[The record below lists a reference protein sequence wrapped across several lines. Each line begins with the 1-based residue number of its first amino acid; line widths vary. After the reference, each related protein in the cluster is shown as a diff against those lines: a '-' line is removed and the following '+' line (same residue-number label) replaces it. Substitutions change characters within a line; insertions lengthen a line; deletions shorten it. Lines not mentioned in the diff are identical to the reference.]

1 MSVALWIRPVI
12 LEMARRVSSFPLR
25 LVRSMLADWMWDAKA
40 LQSALCQARRGGEVG
55 VGEEGREREMVIELW
70 SEVVSWSMASASIDW
85 VIEPRERH
93 RSIVEGLL
101 PFRGWWVGIPGLLW
115 RWKLLFSSQ
124 LTIEW
129 VAAEVRAL
137 WGRVPCHHM

>member
-25 LVRSMLADWMWDAKA
+25 LVRSMLADWMWRAKA
-40 LQSALCQARRGGEVG
+40 LQSALCQMRRGGEVG
-55 VGEEGREREMVIELW
+55 GGEEGRERERVIELW
-70 SEVVSWSMASASIDW
+70 SDVVSWSMASANIDC
-85 VIEPRERH
+85 VIEPREKH
-93 RSIVEGLL
+93 RSIVEGFP
-101 PFRGWWVGIPGLLW
+101 PFRGWWVGNPGLLW

-129 VAAEVRAL
+129 VAVDVRAL
-137 WGRVPCHHM
+137 RGRLPCHHM